1 MTNQGFGVYI
11 QYIPFLDPWKTV
23 SDTSGTMGVF
33 VSRFLEH
40 LSPDFVDPNS
50 HHSGMASSPFA
61 KLSDF
66 LARQIPADPQPDWH
80 TSIVGPWEF
89 QDPKKEA
96 GYDLV
101 GLYFVR
107 IFPETKA
114 LHRPY
119 RSFLDTVI
127 SASGDAHSLTA
138 PFPGAG
144 KRRVAGRSGGASTHL
159 VFDE

>member
-1 MTNQGFGVYI
+1 
-11 QYIPFLDPWKTV
+11 
-23 SDTSGTMGVF
+23 MGVS
-33 VSRFLEH
+33 VSRKFEH
-40 LSPDFVDPNS
+40 LSPDFVDQNS

-66 LARQIPADPQPDWH
+66 LARQIPADPHSDWH
-80 TSIVGPWEF
+80 YASIVGPWEF

-107 IFPETKA
+107 IFLETKA

-119 RSFLDTVI
+119 RSFLD
-127 SASGDAHSLTA
+127 LTQ
-138 PFPGAG
+138 
-144 KRRVAGRSGGASTHL
+144 
-159 VFDE
+159 